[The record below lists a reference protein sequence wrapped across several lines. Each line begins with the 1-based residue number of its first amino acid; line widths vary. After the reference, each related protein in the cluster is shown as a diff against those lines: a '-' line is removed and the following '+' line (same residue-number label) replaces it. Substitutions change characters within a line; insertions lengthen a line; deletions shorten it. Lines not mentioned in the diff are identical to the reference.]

1 MSQLLRD
8 TQLMTLIMV
17 LVLIDCI
24 IVSSWAIF
32 DPMHVNLRNL
42 TLEIDPS
49 DRTVVYQ
56 PQVRTHTMYIFRK
69 FFPKKTI
76 VKNQL
81 KVVNVFLRREILF
94 YFSLHIVD
102 DDL

>member
-56 PQVRTHTMYIFRK
+56 PQVKTHTMYIIRTFV
-69 FFPKKTI
+69 PKKRT

-81 KVVNVFLRREILF
+81 KVVNVFFEKGNLVLF
-94 YFSLHIVD
+94 FSSHC
-102 DDL
+102 